1 MIKKKIKVLMYTER
15 WTSGGIESVIM
26 NIYKN
31 IDWNKFNIDILV
43 AQDENKLYDEEI
55 SKRGGHKFKILDS
68 PDKSPIIRTIKTVKM
83 FRKKLK
89 NGEYDVIHIHAANGI
104 GFLYAFL
111 AKSVGIKKIIIHSHN
126 TDIGKK
132 HRILKSITHIMC
144 KYIFQNVPTIYL
156 SCSDKA
162 TKWLYTK
169 KTINS
174 GKVKIINNAIDVD
187 RYDYNEL
194 NRNKF
199 RKNNRLEEN
208 FVIGHVGRFSEQK
221 NHVFL
226 INVFECLYEKYKD
239 SRLILVGEGELKQ
252 KIQNLVNEKGLEK
265 AVIFFGVTN
274 EVEKCFNGF
283 DVFILPSLYEGN
295 PVVGIEA
302 QASGLPCIFS
312 DTITSNAQIT
322 PNVKYLSLN
331 ENIEIWRDEILKF
344 KNFNRKSTK
353 KLIIQNEFDIRSLIS
368 EIEKIYGRIE
378 R

>member
-1 MIKKKIKVLMYTER
+1 MINKKIRVLMYTER
-15 WTSGGIESVIM
+15 WTSGGIEAVIM

-31 IDWNKFNIDILV
+31 IDWNKFDIDILV

-55 SKRGGHKFKILDS
+55 SKRSGHKFKILDN
-68 PDKSPIIRTIKTVKM
+68 PNKSPIIRTIKTVKM
-83 FRKKLK
+83 FRKRLK
-89 NGEYDVIHIHAANGI
+89 QGEYDVIHINAANGI

-111 AKSVGIKKIIIHSHN
+111 ARTVGIKEIIIHSHN

-132 HRILKSITHIMC
+132 HRIIKSITHTIC
-144 KYIFQNVPTIYL
+144 KHIFQKVPTIYL

-174 GKVKIINNAIDVD
+174 GKVKLINNAIDVD

-194 NRNKF
+194 YRNEF
-199 RKNNRLEEN
+199 RKTNNLEGK

-221 NHVFL
+221 NHIFL
-226 INVFECLYEKYKD
+226 INIFESLYEKDKN
-239 SRLILVGEGELKQ
+239 SKLVLVGEGELKE
-252 KIQNLVNEKGLEK
+252 KIQILVKEKGLEK

-274 EVEKCFNGF
+274 EVEKCFDGF

-331 ENIEIWRDEILKF
+331 ENVEVWRDKLLSF
-344 KNFNRKSTK
+344 KDFKRKSTK
-353 KLIIQNEFDIRSLIS
+353 KLIIQNGFDIKSLIS
-368 EIEKIYGRIE
+368 EIEKIYGRIG

>member
-1 MIKKKIKVLMYTER
+1 MINKKIRVLMYTER
-15 WTSGGIESVIM
+15 WTSGGIEAVIM

-43 AQDENKLYDEEI
+43 AQDENKLYDGEI
-55 SKRGGHKFKILDS
+55 SKRGGHKFKILDN

-83 FRKKLK
+83 YRKKLK
-89 NGEYDVIHIHAANGI
+89 QGEYDVIHIHAANGI

-111 AKSVGIKKIIIHSHN
+111 ARTVGIKKIIIHSHN

-132 HRILKSITHIMC
+132 HRIIKSITHNIC
-144 KYIFQNVPTIYL
+144 KNIFQKVPTIYL

-174 GKVKIINNAIDVD
+174 GKVKLINNAIDVD

-194 NRNKF
+194 YRNEF
-199 RKNNRLEEN
+199 RKINNLEGK

-221 NHVFL
+221 NHIFL
-226 INVFECLYEKYKD
+226 VNAFESLYEKHKN
-239 SRLILVGEGELKQ
+239 SRLVLVGEGELKE
-252 KIQNLVNEKGLEK
+252 KIQILVKEKGLEK

-274 EVEKCFNGF
+274 EVEKCFDGF

-312 DTITSNAQIT
+312 DTITSNAKIT

-331 ENIEIWRDEILKF
+331 ENVEVWRDELLSF
-344 KNFNRKSTK
+344 KDFKRKSTK
-353 KLIIQNEFDIRSLIS
+353 KLIIQNGFDIKSLIS
-368 EIEKIYGRIE
+368 EIENIYGRIG